1 MIDKS
6 NLKQARF
13 LINEEANVLY
23 EMANNGDKKAKKAV
37 DHLDQALQHL
47 SKAILEVGY
56 MDV

>member
-23 EMANNGDKKAKKAV
+23 EMANNGDKK
-37 DHLDQALQHL
+37 LRRLWT
-47 SKAILEVGY
+47 I
-56 MDV
+56 